1 MLTKTQ
7 FNIIE
12 AFKRLIIENGYSKTT
27 TKRIAELAGV
37 NESTIFKNFKDKEGL
52 MNAAVDQ
59 FLIEAVDI
67 TKDLEM
73 SGDVEKDLIN
83 LSRRYQEFVASHQAI
98 VLAGFRE
105 TFEISKLNEAVQRVP
120 IHFKKLLIAYFEEL
134 QSENRISSSIS
145 IESEVMNVIWLNFG
159 YFLTKNRFQ
168 DSSLDYNL
176 DYFLEN
182 NIRNYASKLT
192 FRE

>member
-7 FNIIE
+7 FKIIE

>member
-1 MLTKTQ
+1 M
-7 FNIIE
+7 
-12 AFKRLIIENGYSKTT
+12 
-27 TKRIAELAGV
+27 
-37 NESTIFKNFKDKEGL
+37 
-52 MNAAVDQ
+52 
-59 FLIEAVDI
+59 
-67 TKDLEM
+67 
-73 SGDVEKDLIN
+73 IN

-159 YFLTKNRFQ
+159 YF
-168 DSSLDYNL
+168 
-176 DYFLEN
+176 
-182 NIRNYASKLT
+182 
-192 FRE
+192 